1 MRRNVKRFCLVVLL
15 ITACGAPM
23 RAATRDDL
31 LQKAFNYVFTGTID
45 PKDTPEIV
53 DLAACAV
60 VVPDPR
66 YSRFIRYHFG
76 RVRPDNSRITKD
88 YAGRKTLYRLEI
100 ESDNI
105 VIEYLTADKTTV
117 TQAFRSAQINLPG
130 DIEQTQK
137 ALKVIA
143 DRCKG
148 DGSKSPFS

>member
-15 ITACGAPM
+15 TTVCAAPM
-23 RAATRDDL
+23 RAGVHDDL

-45 PKDTPEIV
+45 PQDTPEIV
-53 DLAACAV
+53 DLTACAV

-66 YSRFIRYHFG
+66 YPRFIRYYFG
-76 RVRPDNSRITKD
+76 RIRPDNSRISKD
-88 YAGRKTLYRLEI
+88 YAGRQTLYKLEI

-130 DIEQTQK
+130 DIEQTQR

-143 DRCKG
+143 ERCKG

>member
-1 MRRNVKRFCLVVLL
+1 VKRFCLVVLL
-15 ITACGAPM
+15 ITACTPPLRAGA
-23 RAATRDDL
+23 RDDL

-66 YSRFIRYHFG
+66 YPRFIRYYFG
-76 RVRPDNSRITKD
+76 RIRADNSRITKD
-88 YAGRKTLYRLEI
+88 YAGRKALYKLEI

-105 VIEYLTADKTTV
+105 VIDYLTADKSGV
-117 TQAFRSAQINLPG
+117 TQSFRSAQIDLPG

-148 DGSKSPFS
+148 DGAKSPFS

>member
-15 ITACGAPM
+15 ITACAAPM
-23 RAATRDDL
+23 RAGVRDDL
-31 LQKAFNYVFTGTID
+31 LQKAFNYVFTGTVD
-45 PKDTPEIV
+45 PQDTPEIV
-53 DLAACAV
+53 DLTACAV

-66 YSRFIRYHFG
+66 YPRFIRYYFG
-76 RVRPDNSRITKD
+76 RIRPDNSRISKD
-88 YAGRKTLYRLEI
+88 YAGRTTLYRLEI

-148 DGSKSPFS
+148 NGSKSPFS

>member
-1 MRRNVKRFCLVVLL
+1 VRRNVKRFCLVVLL
-15 ITACGAPM
+15 ITGCTAPTQ
-23 RAATRDDL
+23 AGVRDEL
-31 LQKAFNYVFTGTID
+31 LQKAFNYVFTGTTD
-45 PKDTPEIV
+45 PKDAPDVV

-66 YSRFIRYHFG
+66 YPRFIRYYFG
-76 RVRPDNSRITKD
+76 RIRPDNSRISKD
-88 YAGRKTLYRLEI
+88 YAGRQTLYKLEI
-100 ESDNI
+100 ESDNV
-105 VIEYLTADKTTV
+105 VIEYLTADKTGV

>member
-1 MRRNVKRFCLVVLL
+1 VRPNVKRFCLVVLL
-15 ITACGAPM
+15 ITGCTAPTQ
-23 RAATRDDL
+23 AGVRDEL

-45 PKDTPEIV
+45 PKDAPDVV

-66 YSRFIRYHFG
+66 YPRFIRYYFG
-76 RVRPDNSRITKD
+76 RIRPDNSRITKD
-88 YAGRKTLYRLEI
+88 YAGRQTFYKLEI
-100 ESDNI
+100 ESDNV
-105 VIEYLTADKTTV
+105 VIEYLTADKTGV

>member
-1 MRRNVKRFCLVVLL
+1 VKRFCFVVLLL
-15 ITACGAPM
+15 ITACTVPLRAGA
-23 RAATRDDL
+23 RDDL
-31 LQKAFNYVFTGTID
+31 LQKAFNYVFTGTVD
-45 PKDTPEIV
+45 PKDTPDIV

-60 VVPDPR
+60 VVADPR
-66 YSRFIRYHFG
+66 YPRFIRYYFG
-76 RVRPDNSRITKD
+76 RIRPDNSRISKD

-100 ESDNI
+100 ESDTT
-105 VIEYLTADKTTV
+105 VIEYLTADKTGV
-117 TQAFRSAQINLPG
+117 TQSFRSAQIDLPG

>member
-1 MRRNVKRFCLVVLL
+1 VKRFCVVVLL
-15 ITACGAPM
+15 ITACTAPL
-23 RAATRDDL
+23 RAGVRDEL

-53 DLAACAV
+53 DLASCAV
-60 VVPDPR
+60 VVPDTRYPR
-66 YSRFIRYHFG
+66 LIRYYFG
-76 RVRPDNSRITKD
+76 RIRPDNSRITKD
-88 YAGRKTLYRLEI
+88 YAGRQTLYKLEI

>member
-1 MRRNVKRFCLVVLL
+1 VRRNVKRFFLVVLL
-15 ITACGAPM
+15 ITACAAPP

-31 LQKAFNYVFTGTID
+31 LQKALNYVFTGTVD
-45 PKDTPEIV
+45 PKDAPEIV

-60 VVPDPR
+60 VLPDPR
-66 YSRFIRYHFG
+66 YPRFIRYYFG
-76 RVRPDNSRITKD
+76 RIRPDNSRITKD
-88 YAGRKTLYRLEI
+88 YAGRKTLYKLEI
-100 ESDNI
+100 ESDNV
-105 VIEYLTADKTTV
+105 VIEYLTADKTGV
-117 TQAFRSAQINLPG
+117 TQSFRSAQIDLPG